1 MSSVFQ
7 NTLAY
12 TSPAHKAGWFHR
24 EESKTRPCVNSTSA
38 VMYPGRAVI
47 RTSTVGNLAQDTKH
61 PVAAD
66 FTAKI
71 RTSVVASFTAGQLV
85 TTGEFRGRPFA
96 ISTVFASDNNT
107 SVDNHVVDLNAYF
120 DAQYTA
126 GQSLVAA
133 AGTAG
138 TLTITAE
145 IPGEDFQSTTRGDTG
160 TATNTVNSV
169 TVLSDVLYGFSTD
182 SAAIL
187 EDSTGTFVESIAVDA
202 AFSSVWEGVVGVTL
216 LAAGAVSQTDELY
229 VSTATSTAGQV
240 TASAGADRVWVGK
253 SAGSIVRFVDAPA
266 TSTTFPRNAVAL
278 LNVRL

>member
-7 NTLAY
+7 STLGY
-12 TSPAHKAGWFHR
+12 TAKAHKAGWFDR
-24 EESKTRPCVNSTSA
+24 AESKVRPCVNSTAA

-47 RTSTVGNLAQDTKH
+47 RTSTVGSLAQDTKH

-66 FTAKI
+66 FTAKV
-71 RTSVVASFTAGQLV
+71 RTSVVASFSAGQLV
-85 TTGEFRGRPFA
+85 TSGVFRGRPFT
-96 ISTVFASDNNT
+96 ISTVFASDNDT
-107 SVDNHVVDLNAYF
+107 SVANHVTDLNAYF

-126 GQSLVAA
+126 GQSLLAA
-133 AGTAG
+133 STTGTM
-138 TLTITAE
+138 TITAE
-145 IPGEDFQSTTRGDTG
+145 IPGEDFTSTTRGDTG

-169 TVLSDVLYGFSTD
+169 SVLTDVLYGFSTD

-202 AFSSVWEGVVGVTL
+202 AFSSVYDGMVGVTM
-216 LAAGAVSQTDELY
+216 LAAGAVSQTDDLY
-229 VSTATSTAGQV
+229 ISTDSSTSGQV
-240 TASAGADRVWVGK
+240 TASAGADRVWIGK

-278 LNVRL
+278 LNARL

>member
-7 NTLAY
+7 STLGY
-12 TSPAHKAGWFHR
+12 TAKAHKAGWFDR
-24 EESKTRPCVNSTSA
+24 VDSKVRPCVNSTAA

-47 RTSTVGNLAQDTKH
+47 RTSTVGSLAQDVKH
-61 PVAAD
+61 PVSGD
-66 FTAKI
+66 FTAKV
-71 RTSVVASFTAGQLV
+71 RTSVVASFSAGQLV

-96 ISTVFASDNNT
+96 ISTVYNTDNDT
-107 SVDNHVVDLNAYF
+107 SVSNHVTDLNAYF

-133 AGTAG
+133 AGTPG

-145 IPGEDFQSTTRGDTG
+145 IPGEDFTSTTRGDTG

-169 TVLSDVLYGFSTD
+169 TVLSDVLYGFATD

-202 AFSSVWEGVVGVTL
+202 AFSSVYDGLCGVTM
-216 LAAGAVSQTDELY
+216 LAAGAVSMTDDLY
-229 VSTATSTAGQV
+229 ISTATSTAGQV
-240 TASAGADRVWVGK
+240 TASAGADRVWIGK

-266 TSTTFPRNAVAL
+266 TSATFPRDAVAL

>member
-7 NTLAY
+7 STLGY
-12 TSPAHKAGWFHR
+12 TAKAHKAGWFDR
-24 EESKTRPCVNSTSA
+24 VDSKVRPCVNSTAA

-47 RTSTVGNLAQDTKH
+47 RTSTVGSLAQDTKH

-66 FTAKI
+66 FTAKV
-71 RTSVVASFTAGQLV
+71 RTSVIASVASGDV
-85 TTGEFRGRPFA
+85 ITTGEFRGRLFSVTTPFD
-96 ISTVFASDNNT
+96 TNNNT
-107 SVDNHVVDLNAYF
+107 TVDNHVIRLNAYF

-133 AGTAG
+133 ASVAG

-145 IPGEDFQSTTRGDTG
+145 IPGEDFQATTRADTG

-169 TVLSDVLYGFSTD
+169 TVLTDVLYGFATD

-202 AFSSVWEGVVGVTL
+202 AFSSVYDGLCGVTM
-216 LAAGAVSQTDELY
+216 LAAGAVSMTDDLY
-229 VSTATSTAGQV
+229 ISTATSTAGQV
-240 TASAGADRVWVGK
+240 TASAGADRVWIGK

-266 TSTTFPRNAVAL
+266 TSTTFPRDAVAL
-278 LNVRL
+278 LNIRL

>member
-71 RTSVVASFTAGQLV
+71 RTSVVASVTSGSLT
-85 TTGEFRGRPFA
+85 TTGEFRGRPIHVETPFDT
-96 ISTVFASDNNT
+96 SNNVT
-107 SVDNHVVDLNAYF
+107 VDNHVVRLNAYF
-120 DAQYTA
+120 DGQYTA
-126 GQSLVAA
+126 GQSLLAA
-133 AGTAG
+133 ASVAG

-145 IPGEDFQSTTRGDTG
+145 IPGEDFDATTFATVG

-182 SAAIL
+182 SAANL

-202 AFSSVWEGVVGVTL
+202 AFSSVWEGVVGVTM

-266 TSTTFPRNAVAL
+266 TSTTFPRNAIAI

>member
-1 MSSVFQ
+1 MSVFQ
-7 NTLAY
+7 STIGY
-12 TSPAHKAGWFHR
+12 TDKAHKAGWFHR
-24 EESKTRPCVNSTSA
+24 EESKVRPVVNSTAA

-47 RTSTVGNLAQDTKH
+47 RTSTVGNLAQDAKH

-71 RTSVVASFTAGQLV
+71 RTSVVASFSAGTLV
-85 TTGEFRGRPFA
+85 TTGVFRGRPFT
-96 ISTVFASDNNT
+96 ISTVFDTSNNQ
-107 SVDNHVVDLNAYF
+107 SVGNHVTDLNAYF

-126 GQSLVAA
+126 ATSLVAA
-133 AGTAG
+133 DGTPG

-160 TATNTVNSV
+160 TATNTVNAV
-169 TVLSDVLYGFSTD
+169 TVLSDVLCGFSTD

-202 AFSSVWEGVVGVTL
+202 AFSAVYDGLVGVTM
-216 LAAGAVSQTDELY
+216 LAAGAVSQTDDLY
-229 VSTATSTAGQV
+229 ISTATATPGQV
-240 TASAGADRVWVGK
+240 TASAGADRVWIGK

-266 TSTTFPRNAVAL
+266 TSTTFPRDAVAL

>member
-1 MSSVFQ
+1 MSSVLQ

-12 TSPAHKAGWFHR
+12 TSPAAKAGWFHR
-24 EESKTRPCVNSTSA
+24 EESQVRPCVNSTSA

-47 RTSTVGNLAQDTKH
+47 RTSTVGNLAQDVKH

-66 FTAKI
+66 FTAKV
-71 RTSVVASFTAGQLV
+71 RTSVVASFSAGQLV
-85 TTGEFRGRPFA
+85 TTGNFRGLPFT
-96 ISTVFASDNNT
+96 ISTVYSTDNDT
-107 SVDNHVVDLNAYF
+107 SVANHVTDLNAYF

-126 GQSLVAA
+126 GQSLLAA
-133 AGTAG
+133 STTG

-145 IPGEDFQSTTRGDTG
+145 IPGEDFTSTTRGDTG

-202 AFSSVWEGVVGVTL
+202 AFSSVWEGVVGVTM
-216 LAAGAVSQTDELY
+216 LAAGAVSMTDALY
-229 VSTATSTAGQV
+229 ISTATATPGQV
-240 TASAGADRVWVGK
+240 TASAGADRVWIGK

-266 TSTTFPRNAVAL
+266 TSTTFPRNAVAI

>member
-1 MSSVFQ
+1 MSVFQ

-12 TSPAHKAGWFHR
+12 TSPAAKAGWFHR
-24 EESKTRPCVNSTSA
+24 EESKVRASVNSTSA

-47 RTSTVGNLAQDTKH
+47 RTATVGNLAQDVKH
-61 PVAAD
+61 PVAGD

-71 RTSVVASFTAGQLV
+71 RTSVVASFSAGQLV
-85 TTGEFRGRPFA
+85 TSGTFRGRPFT

-107 SVDNHVVDLNAYF
+107 SVDNHVIDLNAYF

-126 GQSLVAA
+126 ATSLVAA

-160 TATNTVNSV
+160 TATNTVNAV

-202 AFSSVWEGVVGVTL
+202 AFSSVWDGLVGVTM
-216 LAAGAVSQTDELY
+216 LAAGAVSMTDDLY
-229 VSTATSTAGQV
+229 ISTATATPGQV
-240 TASAGADRVWVGK
+240 TASAGADRVWVGR

-266 TSTTFPRNAVAL
+266 TSTTFPRNAVAI

>member
-1 MSSVFQ
+1 MSVFQ
-7 NTLAY
+7 NTLGY
-12 TSPAHKAGWFHR
+12 TDKAHKAGWFHR
-24 EESKTRPCVNSTSA
+24 EESKVRPVVNSTSA

-47 RTSTVGNLAQDTKH
+47 RTSTVGNLAQDAKH

-71 RTSVVASFTAGQLV
+71 RTSVVASFSAGQLV
-85 TTGEFRGRPFA
+85 TSGTFRGRPFT
-96 ISTVFASDNNT
+96 ISTVFDTSNNQ
-107 SVDNHVVDLNAYF
+107 SVGNHVTDLNAYF

-126 GQSLVAA
+126 ATSLVAA
-133 AGTAG
+133 DGAPG

-145 IPGEDFQSTTRGDTG
+145 IPGEDFTSTTRGDTG

-169 TVLSDVLYGFSTD
+169 TVLSDVLCGFSTD

-202 AFSSVWEGVVGVTL
+202 AFSAVYDGLVGVTM
-216 LAAGAVSQTDELY
+216 LAAGAVSMTDDLY
-229 VSTATSTAGQV
+229 ISTATATPGQV
-240 TASAGADRVWVGK
+240 TASAGADRVWIGK

-266 TSTTFPRNAVAL
+266 TSTTFPRDAVAL
-278 LNVRL
+278 LNARL

>member
-7 NTLAY
+7 STLGY
-12 TSPAHKAGWFHR
+12 TAKAHKAGWFDR
-24 EESKTRPCVNSTSA
+24 VDSKVRPCVNSTAA

-47 RTSTVGNLAQDTKH
+47 RTSTVGSLAQDTKH

-66 FTAKI
+66 FTAKV
-71 RTSVVASFTAGQLV
+71 RTSVVASFSAGQLV
-85 TTGEFRGRPFA
+85 TSGTFRGRPFT
-96 ISTVFASDNNT
+96 ISTVYSTDNDT
-107 SVDNHVVDLNAYF
+107 SVANHVTDLNAYF

-133 AGTAG
+133 STTG

-145 IPGEDFQSTTRGDTG
+145 IPGEDFTSTTRGDTG

-169 TVLSDVLYGFSTD
+169 TVLSDVLYGFATD

-202 AFSSVWEGVVGVTL
+202 AFSSVYDGLCGVTM
-216 LAAGAVSQTDELY
+216 LAAGAVSMTDDLY
-229 VSTATSTAGQV
+229 ISTATSTAGQV
-240 TASAGADRVWVGK
+240 TASAGADRVWIGK

-266 TSTTFPRNAVAL
+266 TSTTFPRDAVAL

>member
-1 MSSVFQ
+1 MSVFQ
-7 NTLAY
+7 NTLGY
-12 TSPAHKAGWFHR
+12 TDKAHKAGWFHR
-24 EESKTRPCVNSTSA
+24 EESKVRPVVNSTSA

-47 RTSTVGNLAQDTKH
+47 RTSTVGNLAQDAKH

-66 FTAKI
+66 FTAKV
-71 RTSVVASFTAGQLV
+71 RTSVVASFSAGQLV
-85 TTGEFRGRPFA
+85 TSGSFRGRPFSIA
-96 ISTVFASDNNT
+96 TLYSTDNDT
-107 SVDNHVVDLNAYF
+107 SVANHVTDLNAYF

-126 GQSLVAA
+126 GQSLLAA
-133 AGTAG
+133 STTG

-160 TATNTVNSV
+160 TATNTVNAV

-202 AFSSVWEGVVGVTL
+202 AFSAVYDGLVGVTM
-216 LAAGAVSQTDELY
+216 LAAGAVSMTDDLY
-229 VSTATSTAGQV
+229 ISTDTATPGQV
-240 TASAGADRVWVGK
+240 TASAGADRVWIGK

-266 TSTTFPRNAVAL
+266 TSTTFPRDAVAL
-278 LNVRL
+278 LNARL